1 MSTDIPGFVDPD
13 EAIDRINAVFGPQR
27 KDGAGHRALHAKGR
41 FFSGTFTATAEASA
55 LSRAGHLRGDP
66 VPVSVRWSNGSGHP
80 RVPDGVPDVRGM
92 AVSFRLPDGTAT
104 DLLGQTAPRF
114 PVRTAKAF
122 LEFVEASRKPVNMP
136 LFLLRHRS
144 AIPAMLANIRAK
156 AIVPPSSYAEVTFFP
171 IHAYRWV
178 AADGSS
184 TWVRFELRPLSSAA
198 PAGSFFGRNRL
209 QEEIVAR
216 LALGPVRYDLWVTV
230 AAPGDDPHDPMS
242 VWKGARSF
250 SAGVISIE
258 APDPQRE
265 QGDEVV
271 VFDPTRVVDGIELS
285 DDPIL
290 RYRPLAYSASVERR
304 T

>member
-1 MSTDIPGFVDPD
+1 MTTASESMPGFVDPE
-13 EAIDRINAVFGPQR
+13 EAIDRVNGVFGEHH
-27 KDGAGHRALHAKGR
+27 ARALHAKGQ
-41 FFSGTFTATAEASA
+41 FFSGTFTATAEAAA
-55 LSRAGHLRGDP
+55 LSRAGHLQGSP
-66 VPVSVRWSNGSGHP
+66 VPVWVRWSNGSGHP
-80 RVPDGVPDVRGM
+80 RVPDGAPDVRGM

-122 LEFVEASRKPVNMP
+122 LEFVEASRKPVNLP

-144 AIPAMLANIRAK
+144 AIPAMLANIRGK

-171 IHAYRWV
+171 IHAYSWV

-184 TWVRFELRPLSSAA
+184 SWVRYELRPLSSTA
-198 PAGSFFGRNRL
+198 PDGTFSGRDRL

-216 LALGPVRYDLWVTV
+216 LDRGPVRYDLWVTV

-250 SAGVISIE
+250 SAGVISID
-258 APDPQRE
+258 APDPARE
-265 QGDEVV
+265 QDGEVV
-271 VFDPTRVVDGIELS
+271 VFDPTRVVDGIGLS

-304 T
+304 L